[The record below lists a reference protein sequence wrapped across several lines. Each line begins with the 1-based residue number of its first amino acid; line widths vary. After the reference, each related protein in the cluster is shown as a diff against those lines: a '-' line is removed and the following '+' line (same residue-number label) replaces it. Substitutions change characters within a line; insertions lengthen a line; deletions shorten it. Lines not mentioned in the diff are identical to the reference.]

1 MNYFD
6 ENFQKEPIKLPKE
19 PVVVSPV
26 VQPEPEPQVH
36 VEIPPPIVQQQQ
48 QQPDVIPLQRES
60 VPPPEIV
67 EALPPPAAF
76 ENAPDDLPVKSF
88 ESNGAPTAIPA
99 PVVEE
104 QIYSNINYEQ
114 AADTSHAAAGQTQA
128 TEEEQLAYVT
138 ALVGNEQHDLTEYIE
153 DTGLKAIALYDYEA
167 TADDEISFDPNEII
181 THIEQIGNFSPFMWI
196 PIYPTRLINCFIPLL
211 LARVVLQMKDGG
223 ADYAETAMV
232 SSRPI
237 TCNCRSKSNCEW
249 SHVTLEKIDS
259 VTHYSFEM

>member
-1 MNYFD
+1 M
-6 ENFQKEPIKLPKE
+6 PKE
-19 PVVVSPV
+19 PVVESPV

-48 QQPDVIPLQRES
+48 PDVIPLQIES

-67 EALPPPAAF
+67 ETLPPPAAF
-76 ENAPDDLPVKSF
+76 ENVPDDLAAKSC
-88 ESNGAPTAIPA
+88 ESNGTPTAVPA

-114 AADTSHAAAGQTQA
+114 AADTSHSASGQAQAA
-128 TEEEQLAYVT
+128 EEEQVAYVT

-181 THIEQIGNFSPFMWI
+181 THIEQIGNYSSFMRI
-196 PIYPTRLINCFIPLL
+196 RIYLIN
-211 LARVVLQMKDGG
+211 
-223 ADYAETAMV
+223 
-232 SSRPI
+232 
-237 TCNCRSKSNCEW
+237 
-249 SHVTLEKIDS
+249 
-259 VTHYSFEM
+259 